1 MKKLLCLSFLATCS
15 VSVLVFAEQK
25 EVSAR
30 SEDVVA
36 AVFIEPDVMVT
47 AVALGPNHTAREKL
61 AADELVAYLERI
73 SGKKL
78 KRTEVTGGQVPTG
91 VIAVGG
97 LARQAGLISAEELEA
112 VGRDGYVVRVAGG
125 RAGICGARDLGTA
138 YGAYALLR
146 HLGVKFYSPHC
157 EIVPKLC
164 KLVIPNCELRAKPS
178 YEFRCLTGNLKLGH
192 TPRDDMGNPGEIGER
207 GSLLHSAAYL
217 LPFDKFSHDHPEY
230 FALQKDGKRLHRD
243 PKRKRF
249 DVHLCL
255 SNPEVRRIS
264 TQRILELIEKQ
275 PDRTFFGVSQGD
287 GRAWCECE
295 KCKAMDAVP
304 GVEMTDRL
312 LDYVNEVA
320 RAVAAKY
327 PDKRILT
334 LAYTKATSPPPQRVM
349 PEPNVMV
356 QFCPYPHRVACQSH
370 DLTCEKNKQG
380 FEDLKGWIAKCPRNM
395 YIFDYPRGYKIY
407 YEPFGSFYA
416 MKRKLD
422 FYAQNGIRGIWYG
435 HGSSDFPPYSSVPT
449 NFRHLFVFVHSQLLW
464 DPKADVEALIDE
476 FMGVYYGAAAPQMR
490 EYFDF
495 FHQEIEQRN
504 IHQMCEGANPGVV
517 TAKFSQKAL
526 GLFAEAEAAVAD
538 NHEVLNR
545 VRAEKFCVLFAD
557 LNERNLV
564 NGKIADSE
572 DAFAC
577 RLADFARIGRTLKIR
592 TIGRREAGIVS
603 DWLWRIARL
612 RPSSKP
618 WYTDVLIE
626 RLISNPEK
634 TLKFRTG
641 WPRAVSRPGPPGPE
655 YLACDRNQTN

>member
-1 MKKLLCLSFLATCS
+1 MKKFLCLSFLATCS
-15 VSVLVFAEQK
+15 VSLPVFAQQTD
-25 EVSAR
+25 VSAR
-30 SEDVVA
+30 AEDVVA
-36 AVFIEPDVMVT
+36 VCIEPDVTVT
-47 AVALGPNHTAREKL
+47 TVALGPNPTAREKL
-61 AADELVAYLERI
+61 AADELVAYLEQI

-78 KRTEVTGGQVPTG
+78 KRTEVAAGRVPTG
-91 VIAVGG
+91 VIAVGS
-97 LARQAGLISAEELEA
+97 LARQAGLISAEELGA
-112 VGRDGYVVRVAGG
+112 VGRDGYMVRVTGG
-125 RAGICGARDLGTA
+125 KAGICGARDLGTV

-146 HLGVKFYSPHC
+146 HLGVKFYAPEC
-157 EIVPKLC
+157 EIVPKVRE
-164 KLVIPNCELRAKPS
+164 LVIPNCELRARPF
-178 YEFRCLTGNLKLGH
+178 YEFRSLTGNLKLGH
-192 TPRDDMGNPGEIGER
+192 TPKDDMGNPKEIGER
-207 GSLLHSAAYL
+207 GSLVHSAAYL

-255 SNPEVRRIS
+255 SNPEVCRIS
-264 TQRILELIEKQ
+264 AQRMLELIEKQ

-287 GRAWCECE
+287 GFAWCECE
-295 KCKAMDAVP
+295 KCKALDAVP

-334 LAYTKATSPPPQRVM
+334 LAYTNATSPPPRRVM

-380 FEDLKGWIAKCPRNM
+380 FEDLKGWITKCPKNM

-416 MKRKLD
+416 MKRKMD
-422 FYAQNGIRGIWYG
+422 FYAQNGIRGIYYCG
-435 HGSSDFPPYSSVPT
+435 VPT
-449 NFRHLFVFVHSQLLW
+449 NFHDLFVFVQSHLLW
-464 DPKADVEALIDE
+464 DPKADVEPLIGE
-476 FMGVYYGAAAPQMR
+476 FMGIYYGDAAPEVR

-495 FHQEIEQRN
+495 LHEEVERRN
-504 IHQMCEGANPGVV
+504 IHQMCEGANPGIV
-517 TAKFSQKAL
+517 TPEFSRKAL
-526 GLFAEAEAAVAD
+526 ELFDKAGAAVAND
-538 NHEVLNR
+538 DLSLRRVL
-545 VRAEKFCVLFAD
+545 AEKFCVLFAD
-557 LNERNLV
+557 LNERNLAG
-564 NGKIADSE
+564 GKIADSE
-572 DAFAC
+572 DAFAR

-603 DWLWRIARL
+603 DWLWRIASL
-612 RPSSKP
+612 RPSSEP

-634 TLKFRTG
+634 TLKQQR
-641 WPRAVSRPGPPGPE
+641 
-655 YLACDRNQTN
+655 Q